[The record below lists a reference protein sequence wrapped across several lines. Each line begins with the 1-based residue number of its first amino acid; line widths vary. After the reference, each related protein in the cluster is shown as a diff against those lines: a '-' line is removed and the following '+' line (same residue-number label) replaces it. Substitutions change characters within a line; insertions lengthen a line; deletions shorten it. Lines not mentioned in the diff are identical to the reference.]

1 MIAIASFPATMIA
14 RTNITGGSASVSN
27 VSVGRE
33 ATTEAVPGAVLRA
46 LAANGNNIG
55 LADGHAKWF
64 KNENT
69 KGRAA
74 GGPIRFN
81 GFELYSIN

>member
-1 MIAIASFPATMIA
+1 
-14 RTNITGGSASVSN
+14 
-27 VSVGRE
+27 
-33 ATTEAVPGAVLRA
+33 
-46 LAANGNNIG
+46 

-81 GFELYSIN
+81 GLELYNMS